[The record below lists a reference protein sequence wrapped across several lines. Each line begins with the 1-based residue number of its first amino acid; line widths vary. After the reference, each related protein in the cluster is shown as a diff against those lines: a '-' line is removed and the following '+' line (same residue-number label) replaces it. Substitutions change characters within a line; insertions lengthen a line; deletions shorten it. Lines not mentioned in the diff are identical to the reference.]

1 MLKKNG
7 YLNFFLISSHDR
19 TYCGKRFCIVGKNTC
34 KIKVLSSLPFLLNL
48 FLGSFKSIVRPR
60 GSRRAEYR
68 NFKHFRHFVILGISM
83 NIFFFHFRNISPQ

>member
-34 KIKVLSSLPFLLNL
+34 KTQVLSSL
-48 FLGSFKSIVRPR
+48 
-60 GSRRAEYR
+60 
-68 NFKHFRHFVILGISM
+68 HF
-83 NIFFFHFRNISPQ
+83 